1 LIYQQL
7 LNGLV
12 VGIGYALVALGFSMI
27 FGVMRVINFAHGNVY
42 MVGAFAGLTAA
53 KYSGGNFYAAIIAGM
68 AAGALLGL
76 ILERLV
82 FRPVR
87 HMETFAGLLTSTGAL
102 FALGIIGLL
111 IWGALP
117 KPYDVHVPNIVWEVG
132 NVNIYYMQVFMMVA
146 GVLVML
152 ALWWIVSKTHIG
164 IAIRASAH
172 STTIA
177 QLMGVDVNRVTQFT
191 LALSSALAGLAGVLL
206 STYYG
211 LVSVSVGF
219 NAGIKAFIAAVIG
232 GVGSIFG
239 SLIGGILLGLI
250 EGIAS
255 GYVSS
260 GYRDAISFFI
270 LCLVLLVRPVGL
282 FGQAATQKM

>member
-1 LIYQQL
+1 MIYQQL

-12 VGIGYALVALGFSMI
+12 VGIGYALVGLGFSMI

-53 KYSGGNFYAAIIAGM
+53 KYCGGNFYVAIVVGM
-68 AAGALLGL
+68 AVGALLGL

-117 KPYDVHVPNIVWEVG
+117 KPYDVHVPNISWEVG
-132 NVNIYYMQVFMMVA
+132 NITIYYMQVFMMA
-146 GVLVML
+146 TGVLVML
-152 ALWWIVSKTHIG
+152 ALWWIVSKTSIG

-172 STTIA
+172 STTTA
-177 QLMGVDVNRVTQFT
+177 QLMGINVNRVTQFT

-211 LVSVSVGF
+211 LVSVSIGF

-239 SLIGGILLGLI
+239 SLVGGILLGLI

-270 LCLVLLVRPVGL
+270 LCLVLMVRPVGL
-282 FGQAATQKM
+282 FGRAAAQKM